1 LDFGIPLAPFL
12 LGLAAGMAA
21 VRLRGWV
28 SQRAFR
34 VAAGSLVLAFGAW
47 GLARAS
53 GLPEALR
60 QTILCL

>member
-1 LDFGIPLAPFL
+1 M
-12 LGLAAGMAA
+12 LAAGLAA

-60 QTILCL
+60 QTLLCM

>member
-1 LDFGIPLAPFL
+1 
-12 LGLAAGMAA
+12 MAA

-34 VAAGSLVLAFGAW
+34 VAAGGLVLAFGAW

-53 GLPEALR
+53 GLPETLR